1 MARRYL
7 TAYGPATVDDFAH
20 WWGIEPSIAKPLFR
34 SFDDELEAVDVE
46 GWKAW
51 ALASTIPKMRKLK
64 RSGSVRLLPNFD
76 PYTIAVSPH
85 SRSLISPDHR
95 ARVYQTKAAWISPVV
110 LVDRRMEGVWA
121 ADRRKSRATV
131 RVELFA
137 SPAPGITRGVEA
149 EVQRLARFWDTR
161 IELQFT
167 T

>member
-1 MARRYL
+1 MNQ
-7 TAYGPATVDDFAH
+7 AT
-20 WWGIEPSIAKPLFR
+20 IRSINRSYALGTPL
-34 SFDDELEAVDVE
+34 
-46 GWKAW
+46 
-51 ALASTIPKMRKLK
+51 
-64 RSGSVRLLPNFD
+64 
-76 PYTIAVSPH
+76 Y
-85 SRSLISPDHR
+85 